1 MNRAQFQVFFSLGL
15 MRKQTIWILIV
26 RAGYIVYITCVK
38 WKEQGP
44 YFKIT
49 ILDDNRTLTKYGSV

>member
-1 MNRAQFQVFFSLGL
+1 